1 MRRRDFISLL
11 GGAVAVPLAARA
23 QQGERIRRVGVLGI
37 LAKDDPEAEGRVA
50 AFQQALAASGWTE
63 GVNVRIDYRWA
74 GGDADRVRKYATEL
88 ITAFAGRHF
97 SGRQSSWTA
106 APSDT

>member
-1 MRRRDFISLL
+1 MQFRLRLAHNRASAY
-11 GGAVAVPLAARA
+11 GALVCSVF
-23 QQGERIRRVGVLGI
+23 